1 VLQGRKSKA
10 CLSQPGPS
18 ECSWR
23 ALTGECYY
31 PGKNKHPMQKYSWS
45 LELCSAFGFAWEGVV
60 WRDLGSQEGRL
71 GSKTEMK
78 LGSQA
83 TAGSYGL

>member
-1 VLQGRKSKA
+1 
-10 CLSQPGPS
+10 
-18 ECSWR
+18 
-23 ALTGECYY
+23 
-31 PGKNKHPMQKYSWS
+31 MQKYSWS